1 MENTGFQVVSLN
13 VYNNIPNMV
22 ILIKREFL
30 LGILNISIILG
41 ICMLLKIINLQHIL
55 AKKVTSCCGV
65 GYLRLQKNLLYIE
78 EKVTFP
84 Y

>member
-41 ICMLLKIINLQHIL
+41 VCMWLKIINLQLIL
-55 AKKVTSCCGV
+55 AKKVTSCCGE
-65 GYLRLQKNLLYIE
+65 GYL
-78 EKVTFP
+78 
-84 Y
+84 